1 MKISHLIYLL
11 LFSNLLF
18 AQSASNV
25 DALSLK
31 AYNSADSSQ
40 YYFTKARKL
49 LRKKADS
56 ASYYYFKFYQK
67 NQNREKDSA
76 IYFSEKVIPLFQQLD
91 TLDRLRKVYEQL
103 HYQKL
108 YEGEYELA
116 LDYIQKAL
124 TVAEK
129 MKDPALISLHLSDK
143 SNVYHDFE
151 DYEKGVAFG
160 KMAFKTIYD
169 HDPTNYR
176 YLIFANNVI
185 AINFDDWK
193 KPDSAL
199 FYHFKNL
206 KYVPK
211 MEDSARYSFVY
222 NNIGN
227 TLLKSK
233 RYSEAKKYI
242 NRSLVLNKIRGRDYN
257 LATNYTNL
265 ATIAYEE
272 HRNDEAR
279 QYFKEAYF
287 HAEKSESIEKIRDVV
302 QQEAWFYKKIGNFE
316 KALER
321 QEAFYVLRDSVFNEE
336 RAAKVAEMA
345 TKYETEKTAKQL
357 AETRANL
364 AETELE
370 VKQKNIMLYGSLGLA
385 IVLGLLGYLFYSQQ
399 KLKNQQLRKE
409 NELKTALARIETQN
423 HLQEQRLRISRD
435 LHDNI
440 GSQLTFIISSIDSLK
455 FGLHTAE
462 EKTLHKLSGISAFAS
477 QTIYELRDT
486 IWAMNKSD
494 ITCEDLQAR
503 ISNFIE
509 KAGISSNEVAF
520 NFSVAENVCKEAKFT
535 SVQGMNIYR
544 IIQEAVNNALKHA
557 NASSVLVRI
566 DISNEAYLVRIEDN
580 GNGFDVKNTSAGNGL
595 RNIEKRARELGG
607 TVTITSEKGK
617 GTNIGISFIA

>member
-1 MKISHLIYLL
+1 MKNSYF
-11 LFSNLLF
+11 LFFLFLSNLLF
-18 AQSASNV
+18 AQTTSNV
-25 DALSLK
+25 EAVLQK
-31 AYNSADSSQ
+31 AYNSSDSSQ
-40 YYFTKARKL
+40 YFFAKARKML
-49 LRKKADS
+49 KRKSDS

-67 NQNREKDSA
+67 DDIREKDST
-76 IYFSEKVIPLFQQLD
+76 IYFSEKLIPLFQELD
-91 TLDRLRKVYEQL
+91 TLDRLRKVYVRL
-103 HYQKL
+103 HYQEL
-108 YEGEYELA
+108 REGEYELA
-116 LDYIQKAL
+116 LDYVQKAL
-124 TVAEK
+124 TIAEK
-129 MKDPALISLHLSDK
+129 MNDPALISLHLSDK

-151 DYEKGVAFG
+151 DFEKGVAFG

-169 HDPTNYR
+169 HDPTNYK

-199 FYHFKNL
+199 FYHYKNL

-211 MEDSARYSFVY
+211 VADSARYSFVY

-233 RYSEAKKYI
+233 RYAEAKKYL
-242 NRSLVLNKIRGRDYN
+242 NRALVLNKIRGVDYN
-257 LATNYTNL
+257 LASNYTNL

-272 HRNDEAR
+272 NRNDEAIR
-279 QYFKEAYF
+279 FFKEAYF

-321 QEAFYVLRDSVFNEE
+321 QEAFYVLRDSVFNEQ

-357 AETRANL
+357 AETRADL

-370 VKQKNIMLYGSLGLA
+370 VKQKNTMIYGSLGLA
-385 IVLGLLGYLFYSQQ
+385 IILGLLGYLFYSQQ
-399 KLKNQQLRKE
+399 KLKNRQLQKE
-409 NELKTALARIETQN
+409 SELKTALARIETQN
-423 HLQEQRLRISRD
+423 RLQEQRLRISRD

-455 FGLHTAE
+455 FGLQQAD
-462 EKTLHKLSGISAFAS
+462 EKTLTKLSGISEFAS

-494 ITCEDLQAR
+494 ITCEDLQVR

-509 KAGISSNEVAF
+509 KAGTAKNEVK
-520 NFSVAENVCKEAKFT
+520 FSFDVVETVSSEAIFS

-544 IIQEAVNNALKHA
+544 IIQEAINNALKHA
-557 NASSVLVRI
+557 NASSVSVRI
-566 DISNEAYLVRIEDN
+566 DKKDGAYQIRIIDN
-580 GNGFDVKNTSAGNGL
+580 GQGFDVNSTVSGNGL
-595 RNIEKRARELGG
+595 QNIRKRVKELAGI
-607 TVTITSEKGK
+607 VEISSEKDV
-617 GTNIGISFIA
+617 GTTIDVTFKA